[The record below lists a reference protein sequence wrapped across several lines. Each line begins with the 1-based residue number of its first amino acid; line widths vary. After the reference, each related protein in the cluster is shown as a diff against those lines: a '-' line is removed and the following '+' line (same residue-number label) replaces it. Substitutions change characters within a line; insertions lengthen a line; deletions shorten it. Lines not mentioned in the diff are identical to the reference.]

1 VDNIIARDTIY
12 AVRPDGERITIELSV
27 GAPYQVT
34 DGSGHE
40 WACPVSLTPLYSR
53 LHDAHGSTS
62 LQALCLAL
70 SLAIDL
76 LAKFREDGGT
86 LAHDDG
92 TEYTLDPLAFGAAVQ
107 RGAA

>member
-1 VDNIIARDTIY
+1 MDDCIARETIC
-12 AVRPDGERITIELSV
+12 AVQPDGERITIELSV
-27 GAPYQVT
+27 GTPYQVT
-34 DGSGHE
+34 AGSDIE

-70 SLAIDL
+70 SLVIDL
-76 LAKFREDGGT
+76 LAKFKEDGGT

-92 TEYTLDPLAFGAAVQ
+92 TEYTIAPLAFGAAV
-107 RGAA
+107 RSSAA